1 MWENIWWNISL
12 LTAFRALLISY
23 EAGVVGDSTILKS
36 LQGSYTERRDD
47 KYTVQNKTAFES
59 TMGDKSVET
68 LGSKNSISS
77 VLDAFSP
84 SFPPK
89 QC

>member
-1 MWENIWWNISL
+1 M
-12 LTAFRALLISY
+12 AFRALLISH
-23 EAGVVGDSTILKS
+23 EAWAVGDSTILKS
-36 LQGSYTERRDD
+36 LQGSYTDRRGDN
-47 KYTVQNKTAFES
+47 YTVQNKTAFES
-59 TMGDKSVET
+59 TMGDKSVER

-77 VLDAFSP
+77 VLDAFFP